1 MAKTQTAQTTKLLLS
16 RAELVLDKF
25 SGLEIKVLAFP
36 FIYQVTEFEN
46 NIKELLSEEKEKDK
60 RPPYRQLNNALIACA
75 PTLTHGF
82 EWYFDKNKNAS
93 SYRALAVGTPSN
105 PIKVPSPEEFHQL
118 IKIWGQEWTKKY
130 LQSENQ
136 FIEDTCEHF
145 IQSLEMLP
153 QDWDWVSISPEQLVR
168 DLNSENGLGFQAIP
182 SLLATLLHEQTCT
195 INGEHKA
202 QEIRWRKV
210 QGGSGD
216 RIGLFLVSQPFK
228 ADFVND
234 NEVKDEGYFAYR
246 LDFKVETQAG
256 RFNDEGYLK
265 PWIFIN
271 LSCQRYAH
279 EPLIEPNYDRDIS
292 ILLGMN
298 KSRLSDYDHN
308 IDSTLVRL
316 VVENKSYKKD
326 NNLSWTYQLPELLA
340 AFKARGLEDPK
351 AIFANPLEYGNLGN
365 IKDWDRDEYYIVHAE
380 GYKYESSETTEKEK
394 KKKKGHSLK
403 HGYSFK
409 ERGDLTARI
418 FELLEGVLIPDTALD
433 SDIPTPKGLKT
444 PMAMRNFEW
453 LSQSKSK
460 KILSGRKQ
468 IVADAISRALDGSVM
483 NIFIIHYEQHTYN
496 LVYQKIR
503 EAFFLEDSDNLP
515 ENVTMRSILISP
527 NLSHLLD
534 PLDVNKKDDGFRD
547 CFEKR
552 LQEWRKLL
560 AEHLPK
566 ERSNCFAIV
575 EKRFRKKQGIHP
587 TQDIYGL
594 MREACDLENIDSQMV
609 RKVNPQKV
617 ENSQQQEEV
626 NSKPSY
632 GKPTQGRV
640 QNAVLDLVLRHT
652 GSVYGSPIDVYEAAK
667 IPKEIANSLDVIA
680 LCRRKV
686 NLAKNNII
694 HYALAVRLRAEG
706 SVDVFFP
713 DDALFPASG
722 RWIPYPQ
729 AGIKLGQ
736 FFSEMRHKNKPV
748 KLSNPQLAQFA
759 ANMIAQ
765 EWERPTLVLIE
776 AEGWRNQRTKE
787 HNQDGRIWPQL
798 QNAHLLKQKDQL
810 DFQHIQNHSC
820 RYQRDDVQL
829 NNLLGV
835 IRIRTGRETPQYLPD
850 RSLWNEDTEARD
862 LQNLSGFF
870 DTSVAELLHYFSIGK
885 LPSTQKS
892 QDNKTVRELY
902 MLDRN
907 SEREEYGANIAF
919 KHQQIVEMLPF
930 FVHPDFQGNDERK
943 VLCRVPH
950 YLRFSPAWTMGNI
963 VLPYPMH
970 LGEQLIQDRLCILGV
985 TE

>member
-25 SGLEIKVLAFP
+25 SDLEIKVLAFP
-36 FIYQVTEFEN
+36 FIDRVTEFDQ
-46 NIKELLSEEKEKDK
+46 NIKELLPEGNEKDK

-105 PIKVPSPEEFHQL
+105 PIKVPSPEELHQL
-118 IKIWGQEWTKKY
+118 IKIWGQEWTKQY

-145 IQSLEMLP
+145 IQSLEKLP
-153 QDWDWVSISPEQLVR
+153 QDWDWISISPEQLVR
-168 DLNSENGLGFQAIP
+168 DLNSETDLGFQAIP

-195 INGEHKA
+195 INREHGA

-228 ADFVND
+228 ADFFD
-234 NEVKDEGYFAYR
+234 GEFHREGYFAYR
-246 LDFKVETQAG
+246 LDFKVQTQAG
-256 RFNDEGYLK
+256 RFNEEGYLK

-298 KSRLSDYDHN
+298 KSRLSDYDYE

-316 VVENKSYKKD
+316 VVDNKNRKKD
-326 NNLSWTYQLPELLA
+326 ENLPWKLQLPELLS
-340 AFKARGLEDPK
+340 AFKARPLETPTE
-351 AIFANPLEYGNLGN
+351 IFANPLEYGNFG
-365 IKDWDRDEYYIVHAE
+365 KTDDWDRDEYYIVHAE
-380 GYKYESSETTEKEK
+380 GYKYESNETTEKGK

-418 FELLEGVLIPDTALD
+418 FELLEGVLIPDTALE
-433 SDIPTPKGLKT
+433 SDLLTPKGTTT

-453 LSQSKSK
+453 LSKSNSK
-460 KILSGRKQ
+460 KILAGRKK
-468 IVADAISRALDGSVM
+468 IVADSISRALDGSVM
-483 NIFIIHYEQHTYN
+483 NIFIIHYEQDTYT

-503 EAFFLEDSDNLP
+503 EAFFLEDSDNFP
-515 ENVTMRSILISP
+515 ENVTVQSIPISP
-527 NLSHLLD
+527 NLFHILN
-534 PLDVNKKDDGFRD
+534 PLDVNKKDDDFRD
-547 CFEKR
+547 FFEKR

-560 AEHLPK
+560 ADRLPK
-566 ERSNCFAIV
+566 ERYNCFAIV
-575 EKRFRKKQGIHP
+575 EKIFRKKQGIHP

-609 RKVNPQKV
+609 RKVNPQKA
-617 ENSQQQEEV
+617 ENSQKQEEV

-652 GSVYGSPIDVYEAAK
+652 GSLYGSPIDVYEAAK

-686 NLAKNNII
+686 NLAKNHII
-694 HYALAVRLRAEG
+694 HYALTVRLRAEG

-713 DDALFPASG
+713 DDALFPTSG

-736 FFSEMRHKNKPV
+736 FFSEMRHKKKPV

-759 ANMIAQ
+759 AKMIAQ

-776 AEGWRNQRTKE
+776 AEVWRNQRTKE

-810 DFQHIQNHSC
+810 DFHHIQNHNC
-820 RYQRDDVQL
+820 RYQRDDAQL

-850 RSLWNEDTEARD
+850 RSWWNEDAEARD
-862 LQNLSGFF
+862 LQILSGFF
-870 DTSVAELLHYFSIGK
+870 DTSVEGLLHYFSIGN
-885 LPSTQKS
+885 LPSTQKG
-892 QDNKTVRELY
+892 QDSKTVRELY
-902 MLDRN
+902 MLDRD

-930 FVHPDFQGNDERK
+930 FVRADFQTEEYLK
-943 VLCRVPH
+943 ALCRVPH

-970 LGEQLIQDRLCILGV
+970 LGEQLIQDRLCILGA